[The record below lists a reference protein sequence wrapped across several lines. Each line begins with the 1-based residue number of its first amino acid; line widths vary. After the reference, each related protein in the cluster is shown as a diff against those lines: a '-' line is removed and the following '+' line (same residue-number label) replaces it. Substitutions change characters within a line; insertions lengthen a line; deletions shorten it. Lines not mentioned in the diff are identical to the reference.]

1 MRMDIIVEYG
11 DPKPRRFR
19 SRIVLKKRRSKE
31 FDGRGLSKL
40 WNSIYEPMT
49 NAINTASM
57 TIEVQW
63 YVSYDYFSVMWGE
76 MSVSSLREAEQV
88 RWQRIKECD
97 TRCRRGRI
105 KAINLILAWWSTVVM
120 HNHFLTMD
128 MTSRTRSWAWLR
140 LRASWESLSYDKRR
154 IHVQQTYS

>member
-1 MRMDIIVEYG
+1 MRMSIIVEYG

-19 SRIVLKKRRSKE
+19 SHNVLKKRRSKE

-40 WNSIYEPMT
+40 WNSIYESMT

-76 MSVSSLREAEQV
+76 MSVILWE
-88 RWQRIKECD
+88 
-97 TRCRRGRI
+97 RGRTGSMTEDQGMWHRVPSWSYQGYKPDPGVVEYCSDAQSFFDNGHDI
-105 KAINLILAWWSTVVM
+105 KSTFM
-120 HNHFLTMD
+120 S
-128 MTSRTRSWAWLR
+128 MTSPAGILR
-140 LRASWESLSYDKRR
+140 VIIVR
-154 IHVQQTYS
+154 